1 MATNMDKWIAQLSS
15 STTFQLSLGSKEL
28 FHSNFLYWLSIKDW
42 SIFIKVMHELAKVDS
57 FWWETGYKV
66 EVRRESRNF
75 DLSIYVQISKDQQDD
90 SYRERWVPVL
100 VLENKMKSLP
110 YHEQLQRYF
119 NKAFSEWPFKD
130 LQAVCVS
137 NPQPI
142 TFILL
147 SLYTENKTTNFLECE
162 YTRKC
167 YKKDVQFKYEWI
179 SKNYLDLHDS
189 LKSNNSHTSFTQ
201 LDCLVLEDYRNF
213 IEALHYIAQDD
224 WKVNAGDD
232 FVGKIYPWANKGY
245 QGDKQHELRIDD
257 IRQKVHYSQLQRML
271 EEALK
276 NAGIEAYHVSVG
288 KPDVIRYGTS
298 FAHNIGILEIA
309 VKYPANL
316 DDSYIFLQ
324 LQGDSYCHA
333 LCKYKGKVVDVLQN
347 KKSELAFWL
356 GNDRTQIEYPSK
368 FKNYQIL
375 PFGENTRARDPRF
388 KKFNYYGDGFIYQK
402 VEIQTG
408 VTVNDV
414 ISSMIE
420 DIKKIISKLPITP

>member
-42 SIFIKVMHELAKVDS
+42 SLFIKVMHKLANVDS
-57 FWWETGYKV
+57 FWWETGCKV

-75 DLSIYVQISKDQQDD
+75 DLSIYVQIPKDQQDD
-90 SYRERWVPVL
+90 TLRERWVPVL

-147 SLYTENKTTNFLECE
+147 SLYTENKTPNFLECE

-179 SKNYLDLHDS
+179 HKNYLDLHGY
-189 LKSNNSHTSFTQ
+189 LNGNNSHTSFTQ

-213 IEALHYIAQDD
+213 IEALHHIAQDD
-224 WKVNAGDD
+224 WKVNGNDD
-232 FVGKIYPWANKGY
+232 FVGKIYPWAINGY
-245 QGDKQHELRIDD
+245 QGDEQHELRIDD

-276 NAGIEAYHVSVG
+276 NAGIVAYHVSVG
-288 KPDVIRYGTS
+288 KTNEIHYGTS

-324 LQGDSYCHA
+324 LQGNSYCHA
-333 LCKYKGKVVDVLQN
+333 LCKYKGKVVDVLRDRE
-347 KKSELAFWL
+347 SELAFWL
-356 GNDRTQIEYPSK
+356 GKNTAQIKYPNSLK
-368 FKNYQIL
+368 SNKIL
-375 PFGENTRARDPRF
+375 PSNPNPRARDNNFPNF
-388 KKFNYYGDGFIYQK
+388 YYYGDGFIYQK
-402 VEIQTG
+402 VEIPKG

-420 DIKKIISKLPITP
+420 DIKTITSNLPITL